1 MREFFKMAGETEH
14 LVNKKLISRELG
26 GRHILFCFFYLSGVL
41 LLFRFVSLISRVNKA
56 KWTFDTNLVE
66 KVVIRRKSTTIGS

>member
-26 GRHILFCFFYLSGVL
+26 GRHILFFFNLSGVL
-41 LLFRFVSLISRVNKA
+41 LLFRFVSLTSRVNKA
-56 KWTFDTNLVE
+56 KWTFDTKLVE
-66 KVVIRRKSTTIGS
+66 KDVIRRKSTTIGS